1 MKLYILF
8 LVSTFSVLSCNND
21 KLDIKKYRTK
31 DSLSIEIAKNVE
43 MLYSDSAK
51 VRVIIKSPTLK
62 RYTDAGETYD
72 EFPDGLVVE
81 FLDNNRN
88 VSSWMKADYA
98 LRKQT
103 EKKIFVQTNVELYN
117 KQNDELLT
125 DELIWDEDSEEIYT
139 SKLVKINQPS
149 VGDTSIGIGFKAD
162 QEFTRFEIKRNYSAI
177 KNIDKL
183 TAEFDKENS

>member
-1 MKLYILF
+1 
-8 LVSTFSVLSCNND
+8 VTTFSVLSCNND

>member
-8 LVSTFSVLSCNND
+8 LVTTFSALSCNND

-81 FLDNNRN
+81 FLDSNRN

>member
-1 MKLYILF
+1 MKRSILF
-8 LVSTFSVLSCNND
+8 LFTTFSVLSCNND